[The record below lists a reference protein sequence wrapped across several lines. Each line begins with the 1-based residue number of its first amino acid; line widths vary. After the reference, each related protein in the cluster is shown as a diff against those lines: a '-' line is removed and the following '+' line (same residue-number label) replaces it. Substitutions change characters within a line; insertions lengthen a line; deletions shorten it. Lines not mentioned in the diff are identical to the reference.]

1 MELPL
6 SRAAV
11 PSLEVLPRAGS
22 TNDELRVRAAALG
35 DLSTIVTTD
44 QRSGRGR
51 LGREWVAPP
60 GTALAV
66 SVLLRPVLPAGE
78 PLALSHYGW
87 LPLIAGLAMA
97 RAVASIVPRGDER
110 TGLKWP
116 NDVQVDGA
124 KISGLLGELLPTGD
138 GVVMGAGL
146 NLSQTREELPI
157 PTATSLRL
165 AGSML
170 NDNELVDVALA
181 AYLTELSALYSGF
194 VRLGGDPEG
203 SGIRDELRDTCTT
216 LGAQVRVE
224 LPGADDLHGTATDID
239 RAGRLIVRRS
249 SDGQSVSVAAGDV
262 THVRYE

>member
-11 PSLEVLPRAGS
+11 RSLEFLPHAGS
-22 TNDELRVRAAALG
+22 TNDELRTRSAGLG
-35 DLSTIVTTD
+35 DLSVVVTTD
-44 QRSGRGR
+44 QRAGRGR

-78 PLALSHYGW
+78 PLALAHYGW

-97 RAVASIVPRGDER
+97 RAVASIVPNGEER

-146 NLSQTREELPI
+146 NLAQTREELPI
-157 PTATSLRL
+157 ATATSLRL
-165 AGSML
+165 AGSIVETT
-170 NDNELVDVALA
+170 ELVDVALA
-181 AYLTELSALYSGF
+181 AYLTELTSLYTGF
-194 VRLGGDPEG
+194 VRLGGDAEG

-249 SDGQSVSVAAGDV
+249 LDGQSVSVAAGDV